1 MAVKTEK
8 AMAGVPG
15 VEEGPRVSAGDDWIF
30 DMKGDKEGDGAPP
43 ADKGQA
49 PRGSPP
55 KKPDRW
61 ERMVGDR
68 ATSASDDS
76 GDLMEMLRE
85 FESGLGEDR
94 ALQAAEAIGALFSA
108 PGGMSVRENA
118 ALVIEELAR
127 AGVDVGK
134 MLAAI
139 AEVSARDRTEV
150 AVRELRDSL
159 KEVLGLVHRMAA
171 ATTSR
176 VGAHL
181 SGFDERA
188 QGVLTSAMMAQ
199 AVLERLDPN
208 VRRVIARVDDVQK
221 ETEKLASVVTT
232 AEVEVRAAKTA
243 AEGWVESAG
252 VLGRGVWWWAFVGG
266 VLGGVFSGMV
276 SGFVERMVVGL

>member
-8 AMAGVPG
+8 ALAGVPG
-15 VEEGPRVSAGDDWIF
+15 VEEGPRVSAGDDWIS

-61 ERMVGDR
+61 EGMVGGR

-221 ETEKLASVVTT
+221 ETEKLASVVTA

-276 SGFVERMVVGL
+276 FGFVERMVVGL